1 VCNFAISHKFSPGIF
16 FGDFVSQISH
26 ANLSGLRLK
35 LALYKLYKTEK
46 EGEKT
51 KYVVRHKIAKEKY
64 KNY

>member
-1 VCNFAISHKFSPGIF
+1 
-16 FGDFVSQISH
+16 VSQISH